1 VPNFAC
7 RIVSGAKKYDRKWLP
22 IKWLPIKWLPI
33 RKQLYLGKANLVLKC
48 MNGMAPGYLAD
59 RFVKRC
65 SISGRQTRSSQ
76 LLDIPPLKIIA
87 GQRYF
92 YYQAV
97 KLWNDRSDRLEFLKM
112 LTFSSL

>member
-1 VPNFAC
+1 MQNFAC
-7 RIVSGAKKYDRKWLP
+7 RIVSGAKKYDRITLLLKEL
-22 IKWLPIKWLPI
+22 KWLPI
-33 RKQLYLGKANLVLKC
+33 RKQLYLRKANLVLKC